1 MAKTDIGPRISV
13 EGESEYRKQMQ
24 RIVQQQKE
32 YAAELSSTTAALGQN
47 STAQERASAV
57 GNVLKKQIQNQK
69 DAISAQNLMLQK
81 VVAEYGEA
89 SVQASKFR
97 TSIYN
102 TNTELLSLKSRLSD
116 AENGL
121 GEFADKTKDAE
132 DAVESLDKT
141 DAGASAFDGVEK
153 SVAKGELI
161 ASAFKTVTKAALNA
175 AMDVAKTGI
184 AYNAQIEQYQVAF
197 TNMLG
202 SETAAVELLDQIKE
216 DAAKTP
222 FDTQGLVKANQY
234 LISTGVSAESA
245 RKTILALGDAVSATG
260 GGNDELSRMAQNLQQ
275 IKNAGKATAAD
286 IKQFAYAGID
296 VYGLLAD
303 YTGKSTEEVQKMTVT
318 YDLLTAA
325 LESAAEEGGRYYDAM
340 STQSETMNGRLSTLK
355 DNATQLAGLL
365 AEDLTTALGKIVE
378 KANEFVLAAAEGY
391 KTDGWKGLIDTITD
405 LYEPIKS
412 AKEWF
417 EDFGTSA
424 ISVLDKIGFRMNK
437 IAGSEWAK
445 QFDSYS
451 EYQIAEDRKFNAKT
465 DYWSDYYKQ
474 KDKESQKRA
483 KELID
488 SVKDQEP
495 VVIPGSS
502 SGSTK
507 KTAADQQKL
516 AKSIK
521 DTSTQILEGTGNI
534 IGSIQQV
541 TETADNTYNVYDG
554 TTKKL
559 KGTTTETAQTITR
572 TWTEMVNGVQK
583 NYKQVVKLINGVEKS
598 SETTSESVNQ
608 TLSSS
613 STNTEKLSGVDGVVG
628 TLNRT
633 TQTTQ
638 EIQKVWN
645 ESTGQMEDKV
655 VSTGKVVTDTFDRV
669 KDGALEAVTQ
679 IKTFDEAGN
688 LLSTKEQTA
697 NVERSNTS
705 TSTKTQ
711 KIYGQEG
718 VQGALE
724 RTTQTTKELQKVWN
738 EELGQYE
745 DKMVETGKTV
755 TDSFIRMNN
764 GIAEAVTLTTTYIGD
779 QVVDTQEQIEPL
791 KEEIIGIQG
800 TVGSFSQF
808 ILDLDTKLGGLEQA
822 ASNLTKSPL
831 GSWFSDLAKGYRA
844 SDSFFDNIDLPG
856 LIVGGL
862 VSAATGYLKGGVP
875 GAIAGAGLSIV
886 GNLLGTNLSGLAN
899 ESNNWGADIVTGMA
913 NGMKENAG
921 KLATAA
927 AGLAAQISQY
937 IHFSRPD
944 VGPLREY
951 EKWMPDMVKG
961 MAQGITDNAYV
972 LRDAVRGLSG
982 DLETQLTYDVGR
994 ASSALTTAYN
1004 TRRISMGGVSIS
1016 IYPKEGQDAEE
1027 IAQYTIDKLQMM
1039 ISSEASANG
1048 EVPVF

>member
-24 RIVQQQKE
+24 NIIQQQKE
-32 YAAELSSTTAALGQN
+32 YSSELNLV
-47 STAQERASAV
+47 TAQLGKNATAQQKASSIAS
-57 GNVLKKQIQNQK
+57 VLKKQIQNQES
-69 DAISAQNLMLQK
+69 ALSAQNTMLQK
-81 VVAEYGEA
+81 AVTKWGDASKEA
-89 SVQASKFR
+89 SGFR
-97 TSIYN
+97 TAINKTSA
-102 TNTELLSLKSRLSD
+102 ELATLKSRLSD

-121 GEFADKTKDAE
+121 GEFSDQTRTSGDDLAASVTAGTLAAKAYAAIGSTLLSAGKKV
-132 DAVESLDKT
+132 VE
-141 DAGASAFDGVEK
+141 AGVS
-153 SVAKGELI
+153 
-161 ASAFKTVTKAALNA
+161 
-175 AMDVAKTGI
+175 
-184 AYNAQIEQYQVAF
+184 YNAQLEQYQTAL

-202 SETAAVELLDQIKE
+202 SASAAENALEQIKQ
-216 DAAKTP
+216 DAARTP
-222 FDTQGLVKANQY
+222 FDTAGLVKANEL
-234 LISTGVSAESA
+234 LISTGVDADSS
-245 RKTILALGDAVSATG
+245 RKVILALGDAVSATG
-260 GGNDELSRMAQNLQQ
+260 GGNEELSRMAQNLQQ

-296 VYGLLAD
+296 VYGILAD
-303 YTGKSTEEVQKMTVT
+303 YTGKSTAEVQKMTVT
-318 YDLLTAA
+318 YDVLTAA
-325 LESAAEEGGRYYDAM
+325 LEKASDEGGRYYNSM
-340 STQSETMNGRLSTLK
+340 STQSETLNGRMSTLT
-355 DNATQLAGLL
+355 DNATQLAGLMT
-365 AEDLTTALGKIVE
+365 ADLTDGIKMVVGNLNDMTV
-378 KANEFVLAAAEGY
+378 AAAEAY
-391 KTDGWKGLIDTITD
+391 KTDGWVGL
-405 LYEPIKS
+405 
-412 AKEWF
+412 AKEIASLNPLVSGVIS
-417 EDFGTSA
+417 EMSALGDGLSTIAQNA
-424 ISVLDKIGFRMNK
+424 ISVLDQWSYKLNK
-437 IAGSEWAK
+437 ALGKNAYSGY
-445 QFDSYS
+445 DSY
-451 EYQIAEDRKFNAKT
+451 EDYRSQT
-465 DYWSDYYKQ
+465 D
-474 KDKESQKRA
+474 SQKNRNRRRQEA
-483 KELID
+483 KAGKGISNQKQYDRLHPTVTTPTGD
-488 SVKDQEP
+488 DGSGGSSSSKKAAKDQE
-495 VVIPGSS
+495 
-502 SGSTK
+502 
-507 KTAADQQKL
+507 KL

-534 IGSIQQV
+534 VGSIQQV
-541 TETADNTYNVYDG
+541 TETADNTYNVYDK
-554 TTKKL
+554 TTGKL
-559 KGTTTETAQTITR
+559 KGTTQETAQTITR

-613 STNTEKLSGVDGVVG
+613 STNTEKISGVEGVEG

-655 VSTGKVVTDTFDRV
+655 VSTGKVVTETFNRV

-779 QVVDTQEQIEPL
+779 QVVDTQEHIEPL
-791 KEEIIGIQG
+791 KEEIIGVQG

-822 ASNLTKSPL
+822 ASNLSKSPL

-844 SDSFFDNIDLPG
+844 SDSFFDNIDVPG

-862 VSAATGYLKGGVP
+862 VSAATGYMKGGIP
-875 GAIAGAGLSIV
+875 GAIASAGLSIV
-886 GNLLGTNLSGLAN
+886 GNLIGTNLSGLAN
-899 ESNNWGADIVTGMA
+899 ESNNWGADLVTGMA
-913 NGMKENAG
+913 NGMKEAG
-921 KLATAA
+921 GFLATAA
-927 AGLAAQISQY
+927 KGLAETVKSFL
-937 IHFSRPD
+937 HFSRPD

-951 EKWMPDMVKG
+951 EQWMPDMVKG
-961 MAQGITDNAYV
+961 MAKGITDNAYV

-982 DLETQLTYDVGR
+982 QMETQLTYDVGR

-1016 IYPKEGQDAEE
+1016 IYPQEGQDAEE

-1039 ISSEASANG
+1039 INSEASANG
-1048 EVPVF
+1048 EIPVF

>member
-57 GNVLKKQIQNQK
+57 GNILRKQIQNQK

-81 VVAEYGEA
+81 AVAKYGES
-89 SVQASKFR
+89 SVEASKFR

-102 TNTELLSLKSRLSD
+102 TNTELQSLKSRLSD

-132 DAVESLDKT
+132 DAVESLNKT
-141 DAGASAFDGVEK
+141 DVGANTFDNIEK
-153 SVAKGELI
+153 SVAKGELL
-161 ASAFKTVTKAALNA
+161 ASAFKTVGKAALNA

-197 TNMLG
+197 SNMLG

-234 LISTGVSAESA
+234 LISTGVNAESS

-260 GGNDELSRMAQNLQQ
+260 GGNEELSRMAQNLQQ

-296 VYGLLAD
+296 VYGILAD

-340 STQSETMNGRLSTLK
+340 STQSETINGQWNTLK

-365 AEDLTTALGKIVE
+365 TEDLTTALGKVVSRMNDITV
-378 KANEFVLAAAEGY
+378 AAAEAY
-391 KTDGWKGLIDTITD
+391 KEDGWIGLINRLTGIETVANRVGA
-405 LYEPIKS
+405 IFAGIAAQ
-412 AKEWF
+412 AKEIFVNGNLDELKAFFNPSGNSEAYKKAYSQYLSNKNAGKKDEKYWK
-417 EDFGTSA
+417 EYGERLKKQYG
-424 ISVLDKIGFRMNK
+424 LDK
-437 IAGSEWAK
+437 
-445 QFDSYS
+445 
-451 EYQIAEDRKFNAKT
+451 T
-465 DYWSDYYKQ
+465 
-474 KDKESQKRA
+474 
-483 KELID
+483 
-488 SVKDQEP
+488 P
-495 VVIPGSS
+495 VVVPPDTN
-502 SGSTK
+502 SGNSPK
-507 KTAADQQKL
+507 KAAADQRKL
-516 AKSIK
+516 ADSV
-521 DTSTQILEGTGNI
+521 TETNTQLLEGTGNI
-534 IGSIQQV
+534 VGAIKQV

-554 TTKKL
+554 TTGKL
-559 KGTTTETAQTITR
+559 KGTTQETAQTVTQ
-572 TWTEMVNGVQK
+572 TWTEMVNGIQK
-583 NYKQVVKLINGVEKS
+583 NYKKVVTLLDGVEQS
-598 SETTSESVNQ
+598 SKTTVENVNQ

-613 STNTEKLSGVDGVVG
+613 STNTEKLSGVEGVEG

-655 VSTGKVVTDTFDRV
+655 VSTGKVVTDTFNRV

-724 RTTQTTKELQKVWN
+724 RTTQTTKELQKIWN

-764 GIAEAVTLTTTYIGD
+764 GIAEAVTLTTTYIGNEAVDVSEQVEALND
-779 QVVDTQEQIEPL
+779 QIVDV
-791 KEEIIGIQG
+791 QG
-800 TVGSFSQF
+800 TIGGFGKF
-808 ILDLDTKLGGLEQA
+808 ILDLDTKLGGLEKV
-822 ASNLTKSPL
+822 ASDLSKSPL
-831 GSWFSDLAKGYRA
+831 SNWFSDLSKGYRA
-844 SDSFFDNIDLPG
+844 SDSFFDNIDLVGMAGSALSMGIQGFRLTNSPWG
-856 LIVGGL
+856 AAAGAIVG
-862 VSAATGYLKGGVP
+862 VAT
-875 GAIAGAGLSIV
+875 
-886 GNLLGTNLSGLAN
+886 NLLGTSLSTEAGT
-899 ESNNWGADIVTGMA
+899 WGADVVKGMA
-913 NGMKENAG
+913 SGMKQNAG

-927 AGLAAQISQY
+927 ANLAQKIAEY

-951 EKWMPDMVKG
+951 EQWMPDMVKG
-961 MAQGITDNAYV
+961 MAKGITDNAYV

-982 DLETQLTYDVGR
+982 QMETQLTYDVGR

-1004 TRRISMGGVSIS
+1004 TRRISMGGVYFTINAQ
-1016 IYPKEGQDAEE
+1016 PGQSVDD
-1027 IAQYTIDKLQMM
+1027 IAQAVEDRIQMM
-1039 ISSEASANG
+1039 INSEASANG
-1048 EVPVF
+1048 EVHVF

>member
-32 YAAELSSTTAALGQN
+32 YSAELSSTTAALGRN
-47 STAQERASAV
+47 SSAQERSSAV
-57 GNVLKKQIQNQK
+57 GKILKKQIQNQK

-81 VVAEYGEA
+81 AVAEYGEA
-89 SVQASKFR
+89 SVEASKFR
-97 TSIYN
+97 TSIYK
-102 TNTELLSLKSRLSD
+102 TNAELQTLKSRLSD

-121 GEFADKTKDAE
+121 GEFSDQTRTAGDDLAASVTAGTLAAKAYATIGSTLLSAGKKV
-132 DAVESLDKT
+132 VE
-141 DAGASAFDGVEK
+141 AGVS
-153 SVAKGELI
+153 
-161 ASAFKTVTKAALNA
+161 
-175 AMDVAKTGI
+175 
-184 AYNAQIEQYQVAF
+184 YNAQLEQYQTAL

-202 SETAAVELLDQIKE
+202 SASAAENALEQIKQ
-216 DAAKTP
+216 DAARTP
-222 FDTQGLVKANQY
+222 FDTTGLVKANEL
-234 LISTGVSAESA
+234 LISTGVDADSS
-245 RKTILALGDAVSATG
+245 RKVILALGDAVSATG
-260 GGNDELSRMAQNLQQ
+260 GGNEELSRMAQNLQQ

-296 VYGLLAD
+296 VYGILAD
-303 YTGKSTEEVQKMTVT
+303 YTGKSTAEVQKMTVT
-318 YDLLTAA
+318 YDVLTAA
-325 LESAAEEGGRYYDAM
+325 LEKASDEGGRYYNSM
-340 STQSETMNGRLSTLK
+340 STQSETLNGQMSTLT
-355 DNATQLAGLL
+355 DNATQLAGLMT
-365 AEDLTTALGKIVE
+365 ADLTDGIKMAVGNLNDMTV
-378 KANEFVLAAAEGY
+378 AAAEAY
-391 KTDGWKGLIDTITD
+391 KTDGWVGL
-405 LYEPIKS
+405 
-412 AKEWF
+412 AKEIASLNPLISGVIS
-417 EDFGTSA
+417 EMSALGDGLSTIAQNA
-424 ISVLDKIGFRMNK
+424 ISVLDQWSYKLNK
-437 IAGSEWAK
+437 ALGKDAYSGY
-445 QFDSYS
+445 DSYEDYRNAADLEKKRS
-451 EYQIAEDRKFNAKT
+451 ESNREAERKRRLALHESRVAQSKA
-465 DYWSDYYKQ
+465 Q
-474 KDKESQKRA
+474 KAASGGTGTTV
-483 KELID
+483 
-488 SVKDQEP
+488 SP
-495 VVIPGSS
+495 SGGGGGS
-502 SGSTK
+502 GK
-507 KTAADQQKL
+507 KAAADQQKL
-516 AKSIK
+516 AKSV
-521 DTSTQILEGTGNI
+521 TETNTQLLEGTGNI
-534 IGSIQQV
+534 VGAIKQV

-554 TTKKL
+554 TTKQL
-559 KGTTTETAQTITR
+559 KGTTQETAQTVTR
-572 TWTEMVNGVQK
+572 TWTEMVDGIQK
-583 NYKQVVKLINGVEKS
+583 NYKQVVTLLNGVEQS
-598 SETTSESVNQ
+598 SKTTVENVNQ

-613 STNTEKLSGVDGVVG
+613 STSTEKLSGVEGVEG

-655 VSTGKVVTDTFDRV
+655 VSTGKVVTDTFNRV
-669 KDGALEAVTQ
+669 KDGALEAVTE

-764 GIAEAVTLTTTYIGD
+764 GIAEAVTLTTKYIGD
-779 QVVDTQEQIEPL
+779 QVVDTQEHIEPL

-822 ASNLTKSPL
+822 ASNLSKSPL

-844 SDSFFDNIDLPG
+844 SDSFFDNIDVPG

-862 VSAATGYLKGGVP
+862 VSAATGYMKGGIP
-875 GAIAGAGLSIV
+875 GAIASAGLSIV
-886 GNLLGTNLSGLAN
+886 GNLIGTNLSGLAN
-899 ESNNWGADIVTGMA
+899 ESNNWGADLVTGMA
-913 NGMKENAG
+913 NGMKEAG
-921 KLATAA
+921 GFLATAA
-927 AGLAAQISQY
+927 KGLAETVKSFL
-937 IHFSRPD
+937 HFSRPD

-951 EKWMPDMVKG
+951 EQWMPDMVKG
-961 MAQGITDNAYV
+961 MAKGITDNAYV

-982 DLETQLTYDVGR
+982 QMETQLTYDVGR

-1016 IYPKEGQDAEE
+1016 IYPQEGQDAEE

-1039 ISSEASANG
+1039 INSEASANG
-1048 EVPVF
+1048 EIPVF

>member
-32 YAAELSSTTAALGQN
+32 YSAELSSTTAALGRN
-47 STAQERASAV
+47 SSAQERSSAV
-57 GNVLKKQIQNQK
+57 GKILKKQIQNQK

-81 VVAEYGEA
+81 AVAEYGEA
-89 SVQASKFR
+89 SVEASKFR
-97 TSIYN
+97 TSIYK
-102 TNTELLSLKSRLSD
+102 TNAELQTLKSRLSD

-121 GEFADKTKDAE
+121 GEFSDQTKTAGDDLAASVTAGTLAAKAYE
-132 DAVESLDKT
+132 TIGSALLSAGKKVVE
-141 DAGASAFDGVEK
+141 AGVS
-153 SVAKGELI
+153 
-161 ASAFKTVTKAALNA
+161 
-175 AMDVAKTGI
+175 
-184 AYNAQIEQYQVAF
+184 YNAQLEQYQTAL

-202 SETAAVELLDQIKE
+202 SASAAENALEQIKQ
-216 DAAKTP
+216 DAARTP
-222 FDTQGLVKANQY
+222 FDTAGLVKANEL
-234 LISTGVSAESA
+234 LISTGVDADSS
-245 RKTILALGDAVSATG
+245 RKVILALGDAVSATG
-260 GGNDELSRMAQNLQQ
+260 GGNEELSRMAQNLQQ

-296 VYGLLAD
+296 VYGILAD
-303 YTGKSTEEVQKMTVT
+303 YTGKSTAEVQKMTVT
-318 YDLLTAA
+318 YDVLTAA
-325 LESAAEEGGRYYDAM
+325 LEKASDEGGRYYNSM
-340 STQSETMNGRLSTLK
+340 STQSETLNGQMSTLT

-365 AEDLTTALGKIVE
+365 TEDLTTALKKVVSGMNDITV
-378 KANEFVLAAAEGY
+378 AAAEAY
-391 KTDGWKGLIDTITD
+391 KTDGWSGLIGEITGLSD
-405 LYEPIKS
+405 VADKAKS
-412 AKEWF
+412 SIVGLKAVFDSLKSGEIGILHGDWDSVYWNAFNNSYQNKKAGKKDENYWKEYG
-417 EDFGTSA
+417 DRLKKQYG
-424 ISVLDKIGFRMNK
+424 LDK
-437 IAGSEWAK
+437 
-445 QFDSYS
+445 
-451 EYQIAEDRKFNAKT
+451 T
-465 DYWSDYYKQ
+465 
-474 KDKESQKRA
+474 
-483 KELID
+483 
-488 SVKDQEP
+488 P
-495 VVIPGSS
+495 VVAPTNTSS
-502 SGSTK
+502 SSSPK
-507 KTAADQQKL
+507 KAAADQKKL
-516 AKSIK
+516 ANSV
-521 DTSTQILEGTGNI
+521 TETNTQLLEGTGNI
-534 IGSIQQV
+534 VGAIKQV

-554 TTKKL
+554 TTKQL
-559 KGTTTETAQTITR
+559 KGTTQETAQTVTR

-583 NYKQVVKLINGVEKS
+583 NYKQVVTLLDGVEQS
-598 SETTSESVNQ
+598 SKTTVENANQ

-613 STNTEKLSGVDGVVG
+613 STSTEKLSGVEGVEG

-655 VSTGKVVTDTFDRV
+655 VSTGKVVTDTFNRV

-764 GIAEAVTLTTTYIGD
+764 GIAEAVTLTTKYIGD
-779 QVVDTQEQIEPL
+779 QVVDTQEHIEPL
-791 KEEIIGIQG
+791 KEEIIGVQG

-822 ASNLTKSPL
+822 ASNLSKSPL

-844 SDSFFDNIDLPG
+844 SDSFFDNIDVPG
-856 LIVGGL
+856 LIMGGL
-862 VSAATGYLKGGVP
+862 VSAATGYMKGGIP
-875 GAIAGAGLSIV
+875 GAIASAGLSIV
-886 GNLLGTNLSGLAN
+886 GNLIGTNLSGLAN
-899 ESNNWGADIVTGMA
+899 ESNNWGADLVTGMA
-913 NGMKENAG
+913 NGMKAAG
-921 KLATAA
+921 GFLATAA
-927 AGLAAQISQY
+927 KGLAETVKSFL
-937 IHFSRPD
+937 HFSRPD

-951 EKWMPDMVKG
+951 EQWMPDMVKG
-961 MAQGITDNAYV
+961 MAKGITDNAYV

-982 DLETQLTYDVGR
+982 QMETQLTYDVGR

-1016 IYPKEGQDAEE
+1016 IYPQEGQDAEE

-1039 ISSEASANG
+1039 INSEASANG

>member
-1 MAKTDIGPRISV
+1 MGKTDIGPKISV

-24 RIVQQQKE
+24 NIIQQQKE
-32 YAAELSSTTAALGQN
+32 YSSELNLV
-47 STAQERASAV
+47 TAQLGKNATAQQKASSIAS
-57 GNVLKKQIQNQK
+57 VLKKQIQNQES
-69 DAISAQNLMLQK
+69 ALSAQNTMLQK
-81 VVAEYGEA
+81 AVTKWGDASKEA
-89 SVQASKFR
+89 SGFR
-97 TSIYN
+97 TAIN
-102 TNTELLSLKSRLSD
+102 KTGAELATLKSRLSD

-121 GEFADKTKDAE
+121 GEFSDQTKTAGDDLAASVTAGTLAAKAYE
-132 DAVESLDKT
+132 TIGSTLLSAGKKVVE
-141 DAGASAFDGVEK
+141 AGVS
-153 SVAKGELI
+153 
-161 ASAFKTVTKAALNA
+161 
-175 AMDVAKTGI
+175 
-184 AYNAQIEQYQVAF
+184 YNAQLEQYQTAL

-202 SETAAVELLDQIKE
+202 SASAAENALEQIKQ
-216 DAAKTP
+216 DAARTP
-222 FDTQGLVKANQY
+222 FDTAGLVKANEL
-234 LISTGVSAESA
+234 LISTGVDADSS
-245 RKTILALGDAVSATG
+245 RKVILALGDAVSATG
-260 GGNDELSRMAQNLQQ
+260 GGNEELSRMAQNLQQ

-296 VYGLLAD
+296 VYGILAD
-303 YTGKSTEEVQKMTVT
+303 YTGKSTAEVQKMTVT

-325 LESAAEEGGRYYDAM
+325 LEKASGEGGRYYNSM
-340 STQSETMNGRLSTLK
+340 STQSETLNGQMSTLT
-355 DNATQLAGLL
+355 DNATQLAGLMT
-365 AEDLTTALGKIVE
+365 ADLTDGIKMVVGNLNDMTV
-378 KANEFVLAAAEGY
+378 AAAEAY
-391 KTDGWKGLIDTITD
+391 KTDGWVGLATEIASLNPLISGVISEMSALGDGLSTI
-405 LYEPIKS
+405 
-412 AKEWF
+412 ANN
-417 EDFGTSA
+417 A
-424 ISVLDKIGFRMNK
+424 ISVLDQWSYKLNK
-437 IAGSEWAK
+437 ALGKDAYAGY
-445 QFDSYS
+445 DSYEDYRNAADLEKKRS
-451 EYQIAEDRKFNAKT
+451 ESNREAERKRRLALHESRVAQSKA
-465 DYWSDYYKQ
+465 Q
-474 KDKESQKRA
+474 KAASGGTGTTV
-483 KELID
+483 
-488 SVKDQEP
+488 SP
-495 VVIPGSS
+495 SGGGGGSGNS
-502 SGSTK
+502 PK
-507 KTAADQQKL
+507 KAAADQQKL
-516 AKSIK
+516 ANSV
-521 DTSTQILEGTGNI
+521 TETNTQLLEGTGNI
-534 IGSIQQV
+534 VGAIKQV

-554 TTKKL
+554 TTKQL
-559 KGTTTETAQTITR
+559 KGTTQETAQTVTR
-572 TWTEMVNGVQK
+572 TWTEMVDGIQK
-583 NYKQVVKLINGVEKS
+583 NYKQVVTLLNGVEQS
-598 SETTSESVNQ
+598 SKTTVENVNQ

-613 STNTEKLSGVDGVVG
+613 STNTEKLSGVEGVEG

-655 VSTGKVVTDTFDRV
+655 VSTGKVVTETFNRV

-779 QVVDTQEQIEPL
+779 QVVDTQEHIEPL
-791 KEEIIGIQG
+791 KEEIIGVQG

-808 ILDLDTKLGGLEQA
+808 ILDLDTKLGGLEKA
-822 ASNLTKSPL
+822 ASNLSKSPL

-844 SDSFFDNIDLPG
+844 SDSFFDNIDVPG

-862 VSAATGYLKGGVP
+862 VSAATGYMKGGIP
-875 GAIAGAGLSIV
+875 GAIASAGLSIV
-886 GNLLGTNLSGLAN
+886 GNLIGTNLSGLAN
-899 ESNNWGADIVTGMA
+899 ESNNWGADLVTGMA
-913 NGMKENAG
+913 NGMKEAG
-921 KLATAA
+921 GFLATAA
-927 AGLAAQISQY
+927 KGLAETVKSFL
-937 IHFSRPD
+937 HFSRPD

-951 EKWMPDMVKG
+951 EQWMPDMVKG
-961 MAQGITDNAYV
+961 MAKGITDNAYM

-982 DLETQLTYDVGR
+982 QMETQLTYDVGR

-1016 IYPKEGQDAEE
+1016 IYPQEGQDAEE

-1039 ISSEASANG
+1039 INSEASANG
-1048 EVPVF
+1048 EIPVF